1 METIINL
8 LKKRRSIR
16 EYLNKP
22 IPKDILEDIVD
33 CGRLAPSAN
42 NSQPW
47 HFLVVT
53 KKEEL
58 EFISKKVTYG
68 KFIKNAA
75 ACIIVFCEKSNRH
88 HLEDGAAATE
98 NMIIAAMSYG
108 IGTCWVAGYN
118 RTYEEDL
125 KEHFKIP
132 KDLRM
137 ISIISMGYPA
147 EDPHKQKKPLKEV
160 LHWESF

>member
-1 METIINL
+1 MKTTDI
-8 LKKRRSIR
+8 LKKRRSVR
-16 EYLNKP
+16 RYTDKP
-22 IPKDILEDIVD
+22 ISRDILEDIVD
-33 CGRLAPSAN
+33 CGRLAPSGN
-42 NSQPW
+42 NAQPW

-58 EFISKKVTYG
+58 KFISDKVTYG
-68 KFIKNAA
+68 KFIKDAA
-75 ACIIVFCEKSNRH
+75 ACVIVFCEKSNRH

-98 NMIIAAMSYG
+98 NMIIAATSYG

-118 RTYEEDL
+118 RTYEEGIKD
-125 KEHFKIP
+125 HFRVP
-132 KDLRM
+132 ENLRM

-147 EDPHKQKKPLKEV
+147 EEPHKQKKNLKEV